1 MYRFVSTTLT
11 QAGDSPLSAQVSAEI
26 QDVLNL
32 VELIVIVMA
41 PSGGVLYVS
50 YGINISDSLFCS
62 MIIRFNN
69 PQRPISLFLL
79 LQHRR

>member
-1 MYRFVSTTLT
+1 MYRFVSTTST
-11 QAGDSPLSAQVSAEI
+11 QAKVALPVTAENQNVVKLAIPLEALS
-26 QDVLNL
+26 L
-32 VELIVIVMA
+32 VKTMT
-41 PSGGVLYVS
+41 GVLYVS
-50 YGINISDSLFCS
+50 YGINMSDSLFCS